1 MIFCNKNTTPK
12 TIAETP
18 TIMSGL
24 TGKPN
29 SIQVL
34 LCRHKAISCLRDLL
48 SKFKDIHKEFQ

>member
-12 TIAETP
+12 TIVETP
-18 TIMSGL
+18 IIMSGL

-34 LCRHKAISCLRDLL
+34 LCRHKAISCHQDLL
-48 SKFKDIHKEFQ
+48 NKFKDIRKEFQ